1 MATADRSRLVVF
13 DLDGTLVDSEAHIV
27 DAMQSAFEQHDL
39 PGPGRQAVRQVV
51 GLSLTAAIERLAPRQ
66 SAPVRA
72 QLGEAYRRN
81 FLASR
86 TPDNH
91 EPLFPGVVETL
102 DSLGRAGY
110 LLGIAT
116 GKSMQGLRA
125 VLASHRLADRFVT
138 LQTPD
143 HGPGKP
149 HPDMLNRAMDE
160 AGVSPGDTVVVGDT
174 SYDMT
179 MSASAGVAAIGVS
192 WGYHAVE
199 DLLEA
204 GAARIIDRFDQLEV
218 AVVQL
223 IGAG

>member
-1 MATADRSRLVVF
+1 MVTADRSRLVVF

-27 DAMQSAFEQHDL
+27 VAMQAAFEQHDL

-51 GLSLTAAIERLAPRQ
+51 GLSLAAAIERLAPRQ
-66 SAPVRA
+66 PEPVRS
-72 QLGEAYRRN
+72 QLGETYRRN
-81 FLASR
+81 FLNSR

-102 DSLGRAGY
+102 DGLGRAGY

-125 VLASHRLADRFVT
+125 VLASHQLADRFVT

-160 AGVSPGDTVVVGDT
+160 AGVAAGDTVVVGDT

-199 DLLEA
+199 DLVEA
-204 GAARIIDRFDQLEV
+204 GAAHVIDRFDQLEA